1 MIEIYTD
8 GSSAKIGSGYGTV
21 VMLDSPYI
29 ISEYFE
35 EGTNNQM
42 ELKAIIA
49 ALEFAKEHKEDKFI
63 IYSDSAYCV
72 NMCNEWIFNWAAA
85 GWRRGKNK
93 EILNLDLVKK
103 IYSLLDTTFECNYII
118 EKVDGHSGNIGN
130 EIADAVAT
138 RNKVKLNKF
147 LEKYEREVCNF

>member
-49 ALEFAKEHKEDKFI
+49 ALMRSRA
-63 IYSDSAYCV
+63 
-72 NMCNEWIFNWAAA
+72 
-85 GWRRGKNK
+85 
-93 EILNLDLVKK
+93 
-103 IYSLLDTTFECNYII
+103 LL
-118 EKVDGHSGNIGN
+118 S
-130 EIADAVAT
+130 
-138 RNKVKLNKF
+138 
-147 LEKYEREVCNF
+147 